1 MAEKKKTKVKASKAK
16 TSKTKTSKVQASKA
30 KASKVQA
37 QTSQPQASQP
47 QASQPQAS
55 QSQASLRNLASGDV
69 LFREGEVGDFA
80 YQVIK
85 GKIEV
90 CKFNG
95 DEYVTLSTL
104 EKGALFGEMALIDKQ
119 PRSAMA
125 RATEEAVVKE
135 IDQQALLGYL
145 KNSPQT
151 AFNMMQQLASY
162 ARNANEKLNVDA
174 FSSDS
179 EESNTEEEEKELT
192 EEEKQKNYRKHLMNE
207 LLDEFE
213 DDIDKIKS
221 KQIPKSVKWTIYS
234 FATLVVL
241 LILWG
246 TISEVDTTITASG
259 KITTVVPNVEVQS
272 NFNSVVKEIFV
283 KKGQGVKE
291 GEPLVVFDSTLQK
304 ADKMKLNYQLSV
316 VNSKIDRLKKQSL
329 LRTNKSVDSPSDKRQ
344 SRIFKD
350 KKDQYLAKT
359 ASLNKQ
365 ISSTEDDLKFIKEQ
379 LDIQKKLEESKN
391 ELFELD
397 LVAEAQVLGE
407 KNKRLSLEKEFTKT
421 SNKLSELQSNREEY
435 NSQWFGGI
443 NDELVSLEDQRMN
456 LQEDMKKLERQQTD
470 VIVRAPSDGMVLN
483 LHSLYPGAVISQ
495 GKSVVTLVPTGVEL
509 LTVFDVD
516 PSDISKLI
524 PDTSIKIQLNA
535 LPAQKHGELK
545 GKLIYVSADTVDKDV
560 DGNSGNFYRARG
572 QIIENELKDTP
583 PGFHIMPGMKVS
595 GKFRVGKRRLI
606 TYFIYPLI
614 RTLGNSFAEP

>member
-1 MAEKKKTKVKASKAK
+1 MADQKKVGPA
-16 TSKTKTSKVQASKA
+16 V
-30 KASKVQA
+30 
-37 QTSQPQASQP
+37 
-47 QASQPQAS
+47 
-55 QSQASLRNLASGDV
+55 RNLASGDV

-80 YQVIK
+80 YQIVK
-85 GKIEV
+85 GKVEV

-95 DEYVTLSTL
+95 DEYVTLSIL

-125 RATEEAVVKE
+125 RATEETVVKE
-135 IDQQALLGYL
+135 IDKDALLGFL

-179 EESNTEEEEKELT
+179 EETQNEEKIEKELT
-192 EEEKQKNYRKHLMNE
+192 DEEKQANFRKELMNE
-207 LLDEFE
+207 LLDEFD
-213 DDIDKIKS
+213 DDIDRIKS
-221 KQIPKSVKWTIYS
+221 KVVPKSVKYSVYS
-234 FATLVVL
+234 FGFLVVF

-246 TISEVDTTITASG
+246 TISEIDTTISASG

-272 NFNSVVKEIFV
+272 NFNSVVKEILV
-283 KKGQGVKE
+283 KKGQSVSE

-304 ADKMKLNYQLSV
+304 ADKMKLNYQLKV
-316 VNSKIDRLKKQSL
+316 INSKIDRLKKQSL
-329 LRTNKSVDSPSDKRQ
+329 LRTGKAVTNPEDDRQ
-344 SRIFKD
+344 SKIFKD
-350 KKDQYLAKT
+350 KKGQYLAKM

-365 ISSTEDDLKFIKEQ
+365 ISSTGDDLRFIKEQ
-379 LDIQKKLEESKN
+379 LDIQKKLENSKE

-397 LVAEAQVLGE
+397 LVAEAQVLAE

-421 SNKLSELQSNREEY
+421 SNKLSELKSNKEEY

-443 NDELVSLEDQRMN
+443 NDELVGLEDQRMS
-456 LQEDMKKLERQQTD
+456 LQEDLKKLERQQTD
-470 VIVRAPSDGMVLN
+470 VIVRAPSEGMILN

-524 PDTSIKIQLNA
+524 PDTSVKIQLNA

-545 GKLIYVSADTVDKDV
+545 GKLIYVSADTIDKDV
-560 DGNSGNFYRARG
+560 DGNPGNFYRARA
-572 QIIENELKDTP
+572 QIVDNELKDTP
-583 PGFHIMPGMKVS
+583 PGFHLLPGMKVS

-606 TYFIYPLI
+606 TYFIYPLV
-614 RTLGNSFAEP
+614 RTLGNSFSEP

>member
-1 MAEKKKTKVKASKAK
+1 MAEKKNI
-16 TSKTKTSKVQASKA
+16 
-30 KASKVQA
+30 
-37 QTSQPQASQP
+37 QPAV
-47 QASQPQAS
+47 
-55 QSQASLRNLASGDV
+55 RNLAAGDV

-80 YQVIK
+80 YQVVK

-95 DEYVTLSTL
+95 DDYVTLAML

-125 RATEEAVVKE
+125 RATVETTVKE
-135 IDQQALLGYL
+135 IDQNALLGYL

-162 ARNANEKLNVDA
+162 ARNANEKLSVDA
-174 FSSDS
+174 FQSETS
-179 EESNTEEEEKELT
+179 EETNVSSEIKVSAEEKE
-192 EEEKQKNYRKHLMNE
+192 KRSRKNMMNE
-207 LLDEFE
+207 LLDEFD
-213 DDIDKIKS
+213 DDIDRIKS
-221 KQIPKSVKWTIYS
+221 KQVPKSVKYTVFS
-234 FATLVVL
+234 FGFLVIF

-246 TISEVDTTITASG
+246 TISEIDTTISASG

-272 NFNSVVKEIFV
+272 NYDSVVKEIFV
-283 KKGQGVKE
+283 KKGQSVSE
-291 GEPLVVFDSTLQK
+291 GEPLIVFDSTLQK
-304 ADKMKLNYQLSV
+304 ADRMKLSYQLSV
-316 VNSKIDRLKKQSL
+316 INSKIDRLKKQSL
-329 LRTNKSVDSPSDKRQ
+329 LRTNIAVKNPDDERQ
-344 SRIFKD
+344 SKIFKD
-350 KKDQYLAKT
+350 KKDQYLAKI
-359 ASLNKQ
+359 ASLDQQ
-365 ISSTEDDLKFIKEQ
+365 ISSTEDDLKFVKEQ
-379 LDIQKKLEESKN
+379 LDIQKQLEESKK

-397 LVAEAQVLGE
+397 LVAESQVLGE

-421 SNKLSELQSNREEY
+421 SNKLSELQSNRKEY
-435 NSQWFGGI
+435 NSQFFGGI

-456 LQEDMKKLERQQTD
+456 LQEDLKKLERQQTD
-470 VIVRAPSDGMVLN
+470 VIVRAPSDGMILT
-483 LHSLYPGAVISQ
+483 LHSLYPGAVISK

-524 PDTSIKIQLNA
+524 PDTSVKIQLSA

-560 DGNSGNFYRARG
+560 DGNSGNFYRARA
-572 QIIENELKDTP
+572 QITENELKDTP
-583 PGFHIMPGMKVS
+583 PGFNLMPGMKVS

>member
-1 MAEKKKTKVKASKAK
+1 MTDKKKIK
-16 TSKTKTSKVQASKA
+16 
-30 KASKVQA
+30 
-37 QTSQPQASQP
+37 P
-47 QASQPQAS
+47 
-55 QSQASLRNLASGDV
+55 SLRNLASGDV

-90 CKFNG
+90 TKFNG
-95 DEYVTLSTL
+95 DEYVTLALL

-125 RATEEAVVKE
+125 RAVDEATVRE
-135 IDQQALLGYL
+135 IDKDALLGYL

-162 ARNANEKLNVDA
+162 ARNANEKLSVDA
-174 FSSDS
+174 FSSEETNTSDDIEEES
-179 EESNTEEEEKELT
+179 EENKD
-192 EEEKQKNYRKHLMNE
+192 KRKKKLILNE
-207 LLDEFE
+207 LLDEF
-213 DDIDKIKS
+213 DDDMDRLKS
-221 KQIPKSVKWTIYS
+221 KALPKSVKYSVYS
-234 FATLVVL
+234 FGFLVL
-241 LILWG
+241 FLIIWG
-246 TISEVDTTITASG
+246 SISEIDTTISATG

-272 NFNSVVKEIFV
+272 NYNSVVKKIFV
-283 KKGQGVKE
+283 KKGQEVKKDE
-291 GEPLVVFDSTLQK
+291 ALVAFDSTLQR
-304 ADKMKLNYQLSV
+304 ADMKKLNYQLSV
-316 VNSKIDRLKKQSL
+316 TNSKIDRLKKQSE
-329 LRTNKSVDSPSDKRQ
+329 LRSSSSVSNPSDDRQ
-344 SRIFKD
+344 KKIFKD
-350 KKDQYLAKT
+350 KKGQYLAKM
-359 ASLNKQ
+359 ASLNQ
-365 ISSTEDDLKFIKEQ
+365 QLSSTEDDLTFIKEQ
-379 LDIQKKLEESKN
+379 LDIQKKLEDSKK
-391 ELFELD
+391 ELFDLD

-421 SNKLSELQSNREEY
+421 SNKLSELKSNRKEY
-435 NSQWFGGI
+435 TSQFFGGI
-443 NDELVSLEDQRMN
+443 NDELLALEDQRIS
-456 LQEDMKKLERQQTD
+456 LLEDLKKLERQQTD
-470 VIVRAPSDGMVLN
+470 ETVRAPSDGMILD

-524 PDTSIKIQLNA
+524 PDTSVKIQLNA

-560 DGNSGNFYRARG
+560 DGNSGNFYRARAKITE
-572 QIIENELKDTP
+572 QELKDIP
-583 PGFHIMPGMKVS
+583 PGFNLMPGMKVS
-595 GKFRVGKRRLI
+595 GKFRVGKRKLI

>member
-1 MAEKKKTKVKASKAK
+1 MAEKKNI
-16 TSKTKTSKVQASKA
+16 
-30 KASKVQA
+30 
-37 QTSQPQASQP
+37 QPAV
-47 QASQPQAS
+47 
-55 QSQASLRNLASGDV
+55 RNLAAGDV
-69 LFREGEVGDFA
+69 LFREGEVGDYA
-80 YQVIK
+80 YQIVK

-95 DEYVTLSTL
+95 DEYVTLSIL

-125 RATEEAVVKE
+125 RATVETTVKE
-135 IDQQALLGYL
+135 IDQNALLGYL

-162 ARNANEKLNVDA
+162 ARNANEKLSVDA
-174 FSSDS
+174 FESGNENENNKDQ
-179 EESNTEEEEKELT
+179 EEVLT
-192 EEEKQKNYRKHLMNE
+192 EEEKENRSKKKMMSE
-207 LLDEFE
+207 LLDEFD
-213 DDIDKIKS
+213 DDIDRIKT
-221 KQIPKSVKWTIYS
+221 KQVPRSVKMSVYS
-234 FATLVVL
+234 FGFLVL
-241 LILWG
+241 FLITWG
-246 TISEVDTTITASG
+246 TISEIDTTISASG

-272 NFNSVVKEIFV
+272 NYNSVVKEILV
-283 KKGQGVKE
+283 KKGESVNQGD
-291 GEPLVVFDSTLQK
+291 PLVTFDATLQR
-304 ADKMKLNYQLSV
+304 ADKMKLDYQLSV

-329 LRTNKSVDSPSDKRQ
+329 LRNNVSVANPNDERQ

-350 KKDQYLAKT
+350 KKDQYLAKI
-359 ASLNKQ
+359 ASLDQQ
-365 ISSTEDDLKFIKEQ
+365 IGSTEDDLKFIKEQ
-379 LDIQKKLEESKN
+379 LDIQKQLEDSKL

-397 LVAEAQVLGE
+397 LVAESQVLAE

-421 SNKLSELQSNREEY
+421 SNKLSELKSNRKEY
-435 NSQWFGGI
+435 NSQFFGGI
-443 NDELVSLEDQRMN
+443 NDELVGLEDQRMS
-456 LQEDMKKLERQQTD
+456 LQEDVKKLERQQTD
-470 VIVRAPSDGMVLN
+470 ETVRAPSDGMILD

-524 PDTSIKIQLNA
+524 PDTTVKIQLNA

-545 GKLIYVSADTVDKDV
+545 GKLIYVSADTIDKDV
-560 DGNSGNFYRARG
+560 DGNSGNFYRARA
-572 QIIENELKDTP
+572 QITEQNLKDIP
-583 PGFHIMPGMKVS
+583 PGFNLMPGMKVS
-595 GKFRVGKRRLI
+595 GKFRVGKRKLI

>member
-1 MAEKKKTKVKASKAK
+1 MVKKS
-16 TSKTKTSKVQASKA
+16 
-30 KASKVQA
+30 A
-37 QTSQPQASQP
+37 QPAV
-47 QASQPQAS
+47 
-55 QSQASLRNLASGDV
+55 RNLASGDV

-80 YQVIK
+80 YQIVK

-95 DEYVTLSTL
+95 DEYVTLSIL

-125 RATEEAVVKE
+125 RATEETTVKE

-162 ARNANEKLNVDA
+162 ARNANEKLSVDA
-174 FSSDS
+174 FESGSDNQVIDDQS
-179 EESNTEEEEKELT
+179 DELS
-192 EEEKQKNYRKHLMNE
+192 EEEKQNKSKKDMMRE
-207 LLDEFE
+207 LLDEFD
-213 DDIDKIKS
+213 DDIDRIKT
-221 KQIPKSVKWTIYS
+221 KKVPRSVKMSVYS
-234 FATLVVL
+234 FGFLVL
-241 LILWG
+241 FLIAWG
-246 TISEVDTTITASG
+246 TISEIDTTISATG

-272 NFNSVVKEIFV
+272 NYNSVVKEILV
-283 KKGQGVKE
+283 KKGESVSKGD
-291 GEPLVVFDSTLQK
+291 PLVTFDATLQR
-304 ADKMKLNYQLSV
+304 ADKMKLDYQLTV

-329 LRTNKSVDSPSDKRQ
+329 LRNNVSVKNPSDERQ

-350 KKDQYLAKT
+350 KKDQYLAKI
-359 ASLNKQ
+359 ASLNQQ
-365 ISSTEDDLKFIKEQ
+365 ITSTEDDLKFIKEQ
-379 LDIQKKLEESKN
+379 LDIQKKLEDSKN

-397 LVAEAQVLGE
+397 LVAESQVLAE
-407 KNKRLSLEKEFTKT
+407 KNKRLTLEKEYTKT
-421 SNKLSELQSNREEY
+421 SNKLSELKSNRKEY
-435 NSQWFGGI
+435 NSQFFGGI
-443 NDELVSLEDQRMN
+443 NDELVGLEDQRMN
-456 LQEDMKKLERQQTD
+456 LQEDLKKLERQQTD
-470 VIVRAPSDGMVLN
+470 VTVRAPSDGMILD
-483 LHSLYPGAVISQ
+483 LHSLYPGAVITP

-509 LTVFDVD
+509 LTIFDVD

-524 PDTSIKIQLNA
+524 PDTSVKIQLNA

-545 GKLIYVSADTVDKDV
+545 GQLIYVSADTIDKDV
-560 DGNSGNFYRARG
+560 DGNPGNFYRARA

-583 PGFHIMPGMKVS
+583 PGFNLMPGMKVS
-595 GKFRVGKRRLI
+595 GKFKVGQRRLI

>member
-1 MAEKKKTKVKASKAK
+1 MAEKKKIEPA
-16 TSKTKTSKVQASKA
+16 
-30 KASKVQA
+30 
-37 QTSQPQASQP
+37 
-47 QASQPQAS
+47 
-55 QSQASLRNLASGDV
+55 LRNLASGDV

-80 YQVIK
+80 YQIVK

-95 DEYVTLSTL
+95 DEYVTLSIL

-125 RATEEAVVKE
+125 RATEETVVKE
-135 IDQQALLGYL
+135 IDKNALLGYL

-174 FSSDS
+174 FSSDGDETQN
-179 EESNTEEEEKELT
+179 EENTEKELT
-192 EEEKQKNYRKHLMNE
+192 DEEKQANFRKELMSE
-207 LLDEFE
+207 LLDEFD
-213 DDIDKIKS
+213 DDIDRIKS
-221 KQIPKSVKWTIYS
+221 KVVPKSVKYS
-234 FATLVVL
+234 VYAFGFLVVFL
-241 LILWG
+241 VLWG
-246 TISEVDTTITASG
+246 TISEIDTTISASG

-272 NFNSVVKEIFV
+272 NFNSVVKEILV
-283 KKGQGVKE
+283 QKGQSVAK
-291 GEPLVVFDSTLQK
+291 GEALVVFDSTLQK
-304 ADKMKLNYQLSV
+304 ADKMKLNYHLKV
-316 VNSKIDRLKKQSL
+316 INSKIDRLKKQSL
-329 LRTNKSVDSPSDKRQ
+329 LRTSKSVNNPDDERQ
-344 SRIFKD
+344 SKIFKD
-350 KKDQYLAKT
+350 KKGQYLAKM

-365 ISSTEDDLKFIKEQ
+365 ISSTGDDLRFIKEQ
-379 LDIQKKLEESKN
+379 LDIQKKLEKSKE
-391 ELFELD
+391 ELFDLD

-407 KNKRLSLEKEFTKT
+407 TNKRLTLEKEFTKT
-421 SNKLSELQSNREEY
+421 SNKLSELKSNKEEY

-443 NDELVSLEDQRMN
+443 NDELVGLEDQRMSM
-456 LQEDMKKLERQQTD
+456 QEDLKKLERQQTD
-470 VIVRAPSDGMVLN
+470 VIVRAPSNGMILN

-509 LTVFDVD
+509 LTIFDVD

-524 PDTSIKIQLNA
+524 PDTSVKIQLNA

-545 GKLIYVSADTVDKDV
+545 GKLIYVSADTIDKDV
-560 DGNSGNFYRARG
+560 DGNPGNFYRARAL
-572 QIIENELKDTP
+572 IVENELKDTP
-583 PGFHIMPGMKVS
+583 PGFHLMPGMKVS

-614 RTLGNSFAEP
+614 RTLGNSFSEP